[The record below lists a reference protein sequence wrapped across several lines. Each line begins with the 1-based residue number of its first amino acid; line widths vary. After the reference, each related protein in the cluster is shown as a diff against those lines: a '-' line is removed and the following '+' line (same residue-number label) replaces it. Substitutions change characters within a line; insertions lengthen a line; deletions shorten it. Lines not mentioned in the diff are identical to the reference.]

1 MLSRAA
7 TATLLTWG
15 VACGLADAAPDVRDA
30 LDRPALQTPRAAGR
44 ALLAVSRAG
53 SRLVSVGERGI
64 ILLSDDNGTTW
75 RQAKVPV
82 SVSLTNVRFI
92 TDKKGWAVG
101 HSGVVLHSADGGET
115 WLRQLGGAEVAASV
129 LDAVRAKAGQG
140 GEGVQKELAEAQRLV
155 ADGPDK
161 PFLDVYFF
169 DENRGLIVGAYGL
182 AFATQDGGK
191 HWQPWSDRIPNPQ
204 GKHLYS
210 IQHSN
215 NGLFIAGEQ
224 GALFRSTDGGNS
236 FSNVTTPYAGSY
248 FGAIGGANGEL
259 VVFGLRGNAYWSGDA
274 GVSWHKVDSGSP
286 TSLTG
291 GVRLSDGTLLLVDQA
306 GHLLHSRDQGRSFR
320 RLPPSDASPAS
331 GVAQAAD
338 GAVILSGM
346 RGVRRTVLPAT

>member
-115 WLRQLGGAEVAASV
+115 WLRQLGGAEVAALV
-129 LDAVRAKAGQG
+129 LDAVQTKASK

-191 HWQPWSDRIPNPQ
+191 RWQPWSDRIPNQQ

-210 IQHSN
+210 IQASN

-224 GALFRSTDGGNS
+224 GALFRSNDGGNS
-236 FSNVTTPYAGSY
+236 FTSVTTPYAGSY
-248 FGAIGGANGEL
+248 FGAISGANGEL

-274 GVSWHKVDSGSP
+274 GMSWKKVDSGGAI
-286 TSLTG
+286 SLTD

-306 GHLLHSRDQGRSFR
+306 GHLLQSRDQGRSFR
-320 RLPPSDASPAS
+320 RVSLPDASPAS
-331 GVAQAAD
+331 GVTQAAD

-346 RGVRRTVLPAT
+346 RGVKRVMLPAT